1 MPQIYFGKPEIFAVS
16 STARNLFLDNRR
28 FDGFGFP
35 SDEQRKRKSSRMNEL
50 SNSLTDTDCS
60 SRCK

>member
-1 MPQIYFGKPEIFAVS
+1 VNAADLFRETGDFCGLIDCAEFIFGQS
-16 STARNLFLDNRR
+16 GGSTASAFSPTNK
-28 FDGFGFP
+28 
-35 SDEQRKRKSSRMNEL
+35 EKVKRMNEL